1 MRLLRGIAVFILWMS
16 CAAVFGAAGTPAR
29 ANLAL
34 GEKALGG
41 TPAWFE
47 PNRGQL
53 DPKVRFAARSAQGR
67 LAIHETGAR
76 LSYPQGSLD
85 LTLAGAN
92 RQARHVGEQTQRAR
106 TSYMVGNRPDH
117 WKLDV
122 PHFARVRWNQPY
134 PGIDVA
140 YYFNDARLEY
150 DLVVAPGADPS
161 RIRLK
166 FSGARTTHL
175 DPDGALRF
183 DLGGVEVRQLPPVA
197 YQQIGGKRV
206 KVEARYQMASHG
218 EVRIALGPY
227 DRTGT
232 LVIDPILYAGYTK
245 GQENQIVRAVALD
258 KNGNVWIAGSAFGS
272 VDVTDLPEPYK
283 NYSSAYRD
291 AFVARYSL
299 DEQGNLSLVYWTYV
313 GGSDYEEATAL
324 GVNADGW
331 VYVAGE
337 TYSADFPTAGTQ
349 LQTAAGGLRDA
360 FLLVIDPSVAG
371 TASLLYSSYW
381 GGDKDES
388 VRGMALDASG
398 EAVVIGTTASQT
410 LTAAQ
415 YGMQSGN
422 RGGWDIYILK
432 VDPHPGASM
441 TLLYSSYLGGTS
453 TDIATG
459 VAVNPAGNLIYFTGY
474 TFSSDFP
481 TTWDGWQTTEQGM
494 GDAIIVKVDLNLSG
508 LEALVYATRVGGTDL
523 DYANGIDL
531 DANGEVWITGYT
543 MSADFPVTADAAQ
556 PHYAGG
562 VDGFLVRFNASANQS
577 NPLKYS
583 TFLGGSDAD
592 VPNVVKVL
600 PDGRVAVAGY
610 TLSTDMPGRGNSP
623 AVRAAD
629 GFVTVL
635 DPAKPGAQGLISTT
649 TFGGSYIEAITGLAG
664 DASGNVWAAGSTYS
678 FDLTT
683 TDWSGKP
690 GEGGIPSGFLLKIKP

>member
-1 MRLLRGIAVFILWMS
+1 MS
-16 CAAVFGAAGTPAR
+16 CAPVFGAAGAPSP

-41 TPAWFE
+41 MPAWFE

-53 DPKVRFAARSAQGR
+53 DPKVRFSARSAQGR

-85 LTLAGAN
+85 LTLAGADRN
-92 RQARHVGEQTQRAR
+92 ARHVGEQTQRAR
-106 TSYMVGNRPDH
+106 TNYMVGRRPDQ
-117 WKLDV
+117 WKMDV
-122 PHFARVRWNQPY
+122 PHFARVRWTQPY

-150 DLVVAPGADPS
+150 DLLVAPGADPS

-166 FSGARTTHL
+166 FSGAKATHL

-206 KVEARYQMASHG
+206 KVDARYQVASRG
-218 EVRIALGPY
+218 EVRIALGAY

-245 GQENQIVRAVALD
+245 GQENQIVRAVAVD
-258 KNGNVWIAGSAFGS
+258 KNGNVWIAGSAFGE
-272 VDVTDLPEPYK
+272 VDVTDLTEPYK
-283 NYSSAYRD
+283 NYSSYYRD
-291 AFVARYSL
+291 VFVAEFSL
-299 DEQGNLSLVYWTYV
+299 NEQGDLSLIYWTYL

-337 TYSADFPTAGTQ
+337 TSSSDFPTAGTQ
-349 LQTAAGGLRDA
+349 LQTTSGGGLTDA
-360 FLLVIDPSVAG
+360 FLFVIDPSVAG
-371 TASLLYSSYW
+371 TDSLKYSSFW

-398 EAVVIGTTASQT
+398 NVAVIGTTASQT
-410 LTAAQ
+410 LTAVEFGVQ
-415 YGMQSGN
+415 GSN
-422 RGGWDIYILK
+422 RGGWDIFILK
-432 VDPHPGASM
+432 VDPKPDSSQ
-441 TLLYSSYLGGTS
+441 TLLYSSFFGGDS

-459 VAVNPAGNLIYFTGY
+459 VAVNAAGNLVYFTGY

-481 TTWDGWQTTEQGM
+481 TTSDGWQTTERGY
-494 GDAIIVKVDLNLSG
+494 GDAFIVKLDLNLSG
-508 LEALVYATRVGGTDL
+508 LESLVYGTCVGGTDL
-523 DYANGIDL
+523 DLANGIDV
-531 DANGEVWITGYT
+531 DASGGVWITGYT
-543 MSADFPVTADAAQ
+543 LSVDFPVTADAAQ
-556 PHYAGG
+556 PLLAGV
-562 VDGFLVRFNASANQS
+562 VDGFVVRFETGANQS
-577 NPLKYS
+577 APLQYS
-583 TFLGGSDAD
+583 TYLGGSDAD

-600 PDGRVAVAGY
+600 SDGRVAVAGY
-610 TLSTDMPGRGNSP
+610 TLSADMPGRGNSP
-623 AVRAAD
+623 AVGMVDA
-629 GFVTVL
+629 FVTVF
-635 DPAKPGAQGLISTT
+635 DPAKPGAEGLVSTT
-649 TFGGSYIEAITGLAG
+649 TFGGAYIEAIIGLAV
-664 DASGNVWAAGSTYS
+664 DASGNLWAAGSTYS
-678 FDLTT
+678 PDLAT

-690 GEGGIPSGFLLKIKP
+690 GEGGMPSGFLLKIQP